1 MPKSQGNALVE
12 KTSNRIRK
20 LLTYILENHTSTFAV
35 TGALAGGH
43 MIGKLPE
50 SSELPFP
57 EIFAWLMLIILAL
70 LMLCFNY
77 YYEKAIFNKNGRAV
91 VKYRTVI
98 ISSSIILSLA
108 NHYSPYFRR

>member
-1 MPKSQGNALVE
+1 
-12 KTSNRIRK
+12 
-20 LLTYILENHTSTFAV
+20 
-35 TGALAGGH
+35 

-50 SSELPFP
+50 SSELPLP
-57 EIFAWLMLIILAL
+57 EIFAWIMLMLLTYA
-70 LMLCFNY
+70 MLFLNY
-77 YYEKAIFNKNGRAV
+77 YYEKAILNKNGRAV